1 MYNKY
6 AYLANL
12 KRIRSLETELAVLKR
27 KMGISGPKEEKETY
41 NVPLYMHYITVWKRE
56 DLIKVKVNVSPC
68 YKKIYTK
75 DNYGWEL
82 VFYYTQIALFP
93 LNFRYIYYLDKE

>member
-6 AYLANL
+6 TYLANL
-12 KRIRSLETELAVLKR
+12 KRIRSLETELAALKS
-27 KMGISGPKEEKETY
+27 KIGISIVTEEKETY
-41 NVPLYMHYITVWKRE
+41 NMPLYMHYVTVFKKE

-82 VFYYTQIALFP
+82 IFYYTQVALFP
-93 LNFRYIYYLDKE
+93 LEFRYIYYLKKE

>member
-6 AYLANL
+6 TYLANL
-12 KRIRSLETELAVLKR
+12 KRIRSLETELAVLKN
-27 KMGISGPKEEKETY
+27 KMGISTFTEEKETY
-41 NVPLYMHYITVWKRE
+41 NMPLYMHYVTVFKKE

-68 YKKIYTK
+68 YKKLYTK

-82 VFYYTQIALFP
+82 IFYYTQVALFP
-93 LNFRYIYYLDKE
+93 LEFRYIYYLEE

>member
-6 AYLANL
+6 TYLANL
-12 KRIRSLETELAVLKR
+12 KRIRSLETELAVLKN
-27 KMGISGPKEEKETY
+27 KMGISTFTEEKETY
-41 NVPLYMHYITVWKRE
+41 NMSLYMHYVTVFKKE

-68 YKKIYTK
+68 YKKLYTK

-82 VFYYTQIALFP
+82 IFYYTQVALFP
-93 LNFRYIYYLDKE
+93 LEFRYIYYLDKK

>member
-6 AYLANL
+6 TYINNL
-12 KRIRSLETELAVLKR
+12 KRIRQLENELAKLKGQL
-27 KMGISGPKEEKETY
+27 GISTVTEEKETY
-41 NVPLYMHYITVWKRE
+41 NMPLYRHYITVWKKE

-68 YKKIYTK
+68 YKKIFSK
-75 DNYGWEL
+75 DSYGWEL

-93 LNFRYIYYLDKE
+93 LEFRYIYYLEE

>member
-12 KRIRSLETELAVLKR
+12 KRIRYLEGELARLNI
-27 KMGISGPKEEKETY
+27 KMGISTVTEEKETY
-41 NVPLYMHYITVWKRE
+41 NMPLYMHYVTVWKKE
-56 DLIKVKVNVSPC
+56 DLIKIKVNVSPC

-93 LNFRYIYYLDKE
+93 LEFRYIYYLEE